1 MAPEYA
7 IDEQLIPAN
16 DLWAL
21 GCVLLAI
28 HGKAGPPFSNRNQLH
43 RLKANMD
50 QLPVLRAQWSRLGDD
65 VQAVLS
71 QLLTRYPSERLT
83 AATFQSSRYFNSVLV
98 ATLRFLDRDT
108 FSGKGR
114 EEQVRAMHRDP
125 S

>member
-50 QLPVLRAQWSRLGDD
+50 QLPILRAQWSRLGDD

-108 FSGKGR
+108 FSAKGR
-114 EEQVRAMHRDP
+114 EEQVRPRLP
-125 S
+125 QLR